1 MSAVRKPVDNNH
13 GMFDPRDLT
22 DKSPFT
28 GKRRTVEK
36 QNALHLRWPKN
47 RGEQEKIFDA
57 WHDVSSQIINNDGG
71 SRFRLLSAVEKLMY
85 WKEGAIPATNENWAF
100 RCGGCAVKTI
110 TRDIDLYKSL
120 GIFIVKYGWRS
131 RKHGGN
137 PIRTRLIYPSLPEL
151 LKSSI
156 TLPNDGRHM
165 DTRGLDDWRGELDT
179 RGLEDWDTRGLSTYE
194 AYEKGE
200 GE

>member
-1 MSAVRKPVDNNH
+1 MSAVRKLVNINK
-13 GMFDPRDLT
+13 GVFDPRDIAGAG
-22 DKSPFT
+22 PFT
-28 GKRRTVEK
+28 GKRRSVERTR
-36 QNALHLRWPKN
+36 ALYLRWPNN

-57 WHDVSSQIINNDGG
+57 WHDVSSQIINDDGG
-71 SRFRLLSAVEKLMY
+71 SRFRLLSAAEKLMY
-85 WKEGAIPATNENWAF
+85 WKEGVIPSTNEDWAF

-131 RKHGGN
+131 RRNGGN
-137 PIRTRLIYPSLPEL
+137 PIRTRLIYPSLPEV

-165 DTRGLDDWRGELDT
+165 DTRGPDDWRGDLDT
-179 RGLEDWDTRGLSTYE
+179 RGPEDWDTRGPGTYE
-194 AYEKGE
+194 TYEKGE